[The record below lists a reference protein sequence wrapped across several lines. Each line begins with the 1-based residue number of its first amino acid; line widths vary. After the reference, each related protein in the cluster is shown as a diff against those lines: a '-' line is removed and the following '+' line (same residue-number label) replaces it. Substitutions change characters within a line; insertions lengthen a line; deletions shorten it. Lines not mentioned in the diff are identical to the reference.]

1 MNRPQEGRAAGH
13 GDGGK
18 QGQGGGVGTNGQH
31 DGRALVAGNTS
42 HRIIPGEPP
51 RNSADRENLQAWGF
65 QDSAFS
71 ILPNGN
77 VQLTGTRYGLSG
89 TELPDLLPWTRGI
102 LAADLRPDDTH
113 PSRYPPSLPAPR
125 LDVAF
130 DARLRT
136 ILPADAIVTDDAI
149 RLRHGHGHTI
159 AEVYAIHYGQLPRV
173 PDVVVY
179 PSTDEQVAAL
189 VEAAVQADVCLVPY
203 GGGTNVSE
211 ALRCPPDEDRLIV
224 SIDMS
229 RMRRILWI
237 DPVNHMACIQAG
249 AVGRDIQSQLAEHG
263 FTLGHEPDSVE
274 LSTLGGWIATNASGM
289 KKNRYGNIEDLVLDV
304 QVASP
309 RGGIARTEFAP
320 RESAGIDL
328 RRAVFGSEGT
338 LGIITSAVVKIF
350 PLPEVQRYD
359 SLLFPSFEDG
369 VAFLYDLT
377 REGVPP
383 ASVRLVDNL
392 QFQLS
397 LTLKP
402 RSQGWHA
409 LKSRLEKYYVTR
421 LRGFDPTRMVAAT
434 IVYEGGSEE
443 VARQEGAVKRLAGR
457 HGGMRAGAANG
468 QRGYALTFGI
478 AYLRDFVMR
487 HWVVA
492 ESFETS
498 LPWSSVLPACE
509 AVKRRIETEYLE
521 RGLPG
526 LPFISCRVT
535 QVYQTGVC
543 VYFYLAFWHKGIEQP
558 VEVFEDLER
567 SARDEILRNGGSI
580 SHHHGVG
587 KLRQAFLP
595 RIQTTA
601 ALEWKSALKQS
612 IDPTNVFGIA
622 NQGIT
627 TVPTARV

>member
-1 MNRPQEGRAAGH
+1 MNRPNDARAAG
-13 GDGGK
+13 GGA
-18 QGQGGGVGTNGQH
+18 GGGAASPERRG
-31 DGRALVAGNTS
+31 GRALVAGS
-42 HRIIPGEPP
+42 GPERIVPGEPP
-51 RNSADRENLQAWGF
+51 RNPADRENLRAWGF

-71 ILPNGN
+71 ILANGN
-77 VQLTGTRYGLSG
+77 VQLAGTRYALSG

-102 LAADLRPDDTH
+102 LAADLRADDTH
-113 PSRYPPSLPAPR
+113 PSQYPPPLPPPRDTTAFRQRLGELLPAEA
-125 LDVAF
+125 L
-130 DARLRT
+130 
-136 ILPADAIVTDDAI
+136 VTDDAT

-159 AEVYAIHYGQLPRV
+159 AEVYAIHYGRLARV
-173 PDVVVY
+173 PDLVVY
-179 PSTDEQVAAL
+179 PGTEDEVAAL
-189 VEAAVQADVCLVPY
+189 VDAAVEHDVVLVPY

-211 ALRCPPDEDRLIV
+211 ALMCPPDEDRPIV
-224 SIDMS
+224 SVDMA
-229 RMRRILWI
+229 RMRRIRWI
-237 DPVNHMACIQAG
+237 DPVNLIACIEAG
-249 AVGRDIQSQLAEHG
+249 AVGRDIQTQLAQHG
-263 FTLGHEPDSVE
+263 FTMGHEPDSVE

-304 QVASP
+304 HVVSP
-309 RGGIARTEFAP
+309 RGAIARTEFAP

-328 RRAVFGSEGT
+328 RRAVFGSEGM
-338 LGIITSAVVKIF
+338 LGIITSAVVKVF

-402 RSQGWHA
+402 KAEGLRV
-409 LKSRLEKYYVTR
+409 LRSRLEKFVVTK
-421 LRGFDPTRMVAAT
+421 LRGFDPDRMVAAT
-434 IVYEGGSEE
+434 IVYEGDRDEVGVQERT
-443 VARQEGAVKRLAGR
+443 VARLAKR

-498 LPWSSVLPACE
+498 MPWSAVLPTCA
-509 AVKRRIETEYLE
+509 AVKERVEREYRE

-526 LPFISCRVT
+526 KAFISCRVT

-543 VYFYLAFWHKGIEQP
+543 VYFYLAFWHKGVDQP
-558 VEVFEDLER
+558 VDVFESLER
-567 SARDEILRNGGSI
+567 AARDEILRNGGSI

-587 KLRQAFLP
+587 KIRQGFLS
-595 RIQTTA
+595 RIQTPA
-601 ALEWKSALKQS
+601 ALEWKSALKQA

-627 TVPTARV
+627 ASPTARV